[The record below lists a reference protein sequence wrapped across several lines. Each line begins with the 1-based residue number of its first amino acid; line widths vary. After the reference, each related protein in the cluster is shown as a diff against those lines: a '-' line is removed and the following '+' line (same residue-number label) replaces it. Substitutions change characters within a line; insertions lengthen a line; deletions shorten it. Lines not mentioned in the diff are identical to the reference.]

1 MNAHFE
7 KKLHFENESVFFG
20 KVKVINHFLNSS
32 LIRLFA
38 NLLELILV
46 SLCITA
52 VVIPGGL
59 PGHLF
64 SIKDLNKITI

>member
-38 NLLELILV
+38 NLLELNV
-46 SLCITA
+46 VHITMYHSGSDSRGPTRPP
-52 VVIPGGL
+52 I
-59 PGHLF
+59 
-64 SIKDLNKITI
+64 